1 MEKEIKL
8 ELKNITKTFPGVRAL
23 DNVSFQL
30 KRGTVHVL
38 CGENGAG
45 KSTLM
50 KILDGIYHPDGGE
63 IVIDG
68 EKVEIHN
75 PIEAREHG
83 IAMIFQELSY
93 VPDLTIA
100 ENIYMGRWLKKGRS
114 RLDWQEMHRRTQ
126 KLMEQEGLAYESD
139 TLLRSLSVADIQLI
153 EILKA
158 VSFEAKILIMDEPTS
173 SISNKEV
180 EFLFRKIEELRNRG
194 VSIIYI
200 SHKMDEIFRIADEI
214 TVLRDGA
221 AVVTKN
227 ARETSIDEIIS
238 LMVGRKLEN
247 MYPKKEVEIGEE
259 VFKVE
264 GLTAQGVFADISF
277 SVKRG
282 EVVGFA
288 GLVGAGR
295 TETMS
300 AVFGL
305 DKYDSGK
312 IFLRGKEVQIKN
324 ATDAIEKGIAMV
336 SEDRRKYGIVPM
348 RDIVEN
354 TSLASLK
361 KYFYGGYRHKKKELE
376 EVERVCKKM
385 RVKTPSM
392 EARIM
397 NLSGGNQQKVIL
409 AKWLLCDPDVLI
421 MDEPTR
427 GIDVGAKS
435 EIYQLVGEFAQAGKG
450 IILVSSELP
459 ELIGM
464 CDRIYVMNEGRIAG
478 CINRSEFSQEAIMD
492 LAVRD

>member
-1 MEKEIKL
+1 M
-8 ELKNITKTFPGVRAL
+8 
-23 DNVSFQL
+23 D
-30 KRGTVHVL
+30 
-38 CGENGAG
+38 
-45 KSTLM
+45 
-50 KILDGIYHPDGGE
+50 
-63 IVIDG
+63 
-68 EKVEIHN
+68 
-75 PIEAREHG
+75 ARTQG

-100 ENIYMGRWLKKGRS
+100 ENIYMGRWLKKGKG
-114 RLDWQEMHRRTQ
+114 RLDWKRMYEETDR
-126 KLMEQEGLAYESD
+126 LMKQEGLAYESH

-158 VSFEAKILIMDEPTS
+158 VSFDAKILIMDEPTS

-221 AVVTKN
+221 AITTKN
-227 ARETSIDEIIS
+227 VKETTIDEIIS
-238 LMVGRKLEN
+238 LMVGRKMEN
-247 MYPKKEVEIGEE
+247 MYPKEIVPIGEE
-259 VFKVE
+259 VLRVE
-264 GLTAQGVFADISF
+264 GLTSPGVFEDISF
-277 SVKRG
+277 DVKRG
-282 EVVGFA
+282 EIVGFA

-305 DKYDSGK
+305 DKFQGGR
-312 IFLRGKEVQIKN
+312 IFLRGTEINVKN
-324 ATDAIEKGIAMV
+324 SGDAIEKGIAMV

-348 RDIVEN
+348 RNIIEN

-361 KYFYGGYRHKKKELE
+361 KVFYSGYRHKKQELN
-376 EVERVCKKM
+376 EVERVCSKM
-385 RVKTPSM
+385 RVKTPSLDTK
-392 EARIM
+392 IM

-421 MDEPTR
+421 LDEPTR

-435 EIYQLVGEFAQAGKG
+435 EIYQLMEEFAQAGKG
-450 IILVSSELP
+450 IVIVSSELP

-464 CDRIYVMNEGRIAG
+464 CDRIYVMKEGRIAG
-478 CINRSEFSQEAIMD
+478 CIDRDEFSQEAIMSM
-492 LAVRD
+492 AVQD

>member
-1 MEKEIKL
+1 MNTDIKL
-8 ELKNITKTFPGVRAL
+8 EVKNISKTFPGVKAL
-23 DNVSFQL
+23 DDVSFRL
-30 KRGTVHVL
+30 KKGSVHVL

-50 KILDGIYHPDGGE
+50 KVLDGIYHPDSGE
-63 IVIDG
+63 IYIDG
-68 EKVEIHN
+68 EKVQIHS
-75 PIEAREHG
+75 PMDARAHG

-93 VPDLTIA
+93 VPDMTIA
-100 ENIYMGRWLKKGRS
+100 ENIFMGRWKKKGNAK
-114 RLDWQEMHRRTQ
+114 LDWKGMYEETE
-126 KLMEQEGLAYESD
+126 KLMQQEGLSYEPH

-158 VSFEAKILIMDEPTS
+158 VSFDAKILIMDEPTS

-180 EFLFRKIEELRNRG
+180 EFLFRKIEELKNRG

-221 AVVTKN
+221 AITTK
-227 ARETSIDEIIS
+227 AVKETSIEEIIS

-247 MYPKKEVEIGEE
+247 MYPKESVAIGEE
-259 VFKVE
+259 VLRVE
-264 GLTAQGVFADISF
+264 NLTSQGIFENISF
-277 SVKRG
+277 DVKSG
-282 EVVGFA
+282 EIVGFA

-295 TETMS
+295 TEVMS

-305 DKYDSGK
+305 DKHQSGK
-312 IFLRGKEVQIKN
+312 IYLKGQEVTIKN
-324 ATDAIEKGIAMV
+324 STDAIGKGIAMV

-348 RDIVEN
+348 RSILEN

-361 KYFYGGYRHKKKELE
+361 KFFFSGYRHGKKEME
-376 EVERVCKKM
+376 EVDRVCGKM
-385 RVKTPSM
+385 RVKTTSLG
-392 EARIM
+392 AKIM

-421 MDEPTR
+421 LDEPTR

-435 EIYQLVGEFAQAGKG
+435 EIYQLMEEFAQAGKG
-450 IILVSSELP
+450 IVIVSSELP

-464 CDRIYVMNEGRIAG
+464 CDRIYVMKEGQIAG
-478 CINRSEFSQEAIMD
+478 CIKRDEFSQEAIMS
-492 LAVRD
+492 LAVQD